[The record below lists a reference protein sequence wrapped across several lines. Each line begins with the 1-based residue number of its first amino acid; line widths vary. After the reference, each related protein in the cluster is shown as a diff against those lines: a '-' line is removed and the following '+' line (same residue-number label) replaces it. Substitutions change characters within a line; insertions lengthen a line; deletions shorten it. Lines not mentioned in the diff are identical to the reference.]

1 MTVRRRPTRILVAAT
16 LTTWAVVSAA
26 HSPPIAVHAMPA
38 RVVWSVHGRLPTASI
53 ASISF
58 IDRLHGWIA
67 AGSQYL
73 KTTDGGNTWD
83 LLPYPTG
90 VQQFIFTDVRH
101 GYAVGS
107 AIMRT
112 DDGGRTWIPV
122 TMEKNTPPSAASLS
136 VPSPTVLYAANAAG
150 GGVYRSADAGR
161 TWRPIL
167 HDVGVTHIAAPS
179 VNDVWEAG
187 TAMERINGMMEMVD
201 ALRHTK
207 DAGVTWTTT
216 TITGSIASLAF
227 PSPAVG
233 YVAQGALI
241 KHTENGGASWTTEY
255 PFGAPKSVNVG
266 AIGGAIGVAQPIL
279 DMVFKTP
286 RQGTLLTVTGILDTQ
301 DGGKSWHAV
310 PRLQGEGDPFVVGYR
325 PDGTRYAVAP
335 IAAQLLPGEGVGAAF
350 LDEQSMPQPNTPIT
364 VSAQVVRAAVRRGDA
379 ALIQVRASPG
389 AQIYI
394 SGYFS
399 TLYVNMEQQEPGR
412 WRVMLRVPAQL
423 PDSYIGRM
431 VRIRIDAR
439 RGTQQASTMGTFQ
452 IE

>member
-1 MTVRRRPTRILVAAT
+1 
-16 LTTWAVVSAA
+16 
-26 HSPPIAVHAMPA
+26 
-38 RVVWSVHGRLPTASI
+38 
-53 ASISF
+53 
-58 IDRLHGWIA
+58 
-67 AGSQYL
+67 
-73 KTTDGGNTWD
+73 
-83 LLPYPTG
+83 
-90 VQQFIFTDVRH
+90 
-101 GYAVGS
+101 
-107 AIMRT
+107 
-112 DDGGRTWIPV
+112 
-122 TMEKNTPPSAASLS
+122 
-136 VPSPTVLYAANAAG
+136 
-150 GGVYRSADAGR
+150 
-161 TWRPIL
+161 
-167 HDVGVTHIAAPS
+167 
-179 VNDVWEAG
+179 
-187 TAMERINGMMEMVD
+187 
-201 ALRHTK
+201 
-207 DAGVTWTTT
+207 VTWTTT

>member
-1 MTVRRRPTRILVAAT
+1 VHDPVSQCRI
-16 LTTWAVVSAA
+16 
-26 HSPPIAVHAMPA
+26 
-38 RVVWSVHGRLPTASI
+38 
-53 ASISF
+53 
-58 IDRLHGWIA
+58 
-67 AGSQYL
+67 Q
-73 KTTDGGNTWD
+73 
-83 LLPYPTG
+83 
-90 VQQFIFTDVRH
+90 
-101 GYAVGS
+101 
-107 AIMRT
+107 
-112 DDGGRTWIPV
+112 
-122 TMEKNTPPSAASLS
+122 
-136 VPSPTVLYAANAAG
+136 
-150 GGVYRSADAGR
+150 
-161 TWRPIL
+161 
-167 HDVGVTHIAAPS
+167 
-179 VNDVWEAG
+179 
-187 TAMERINGMMEMVD
+187 
-201 ALRHTK
+201 
-207 DAGVTWTTT
+207 
-216 TITGSIASLAF
+216 
-227 PSPAVG
+227 
-233 YVAQGALI
+233 
-241 KHTENGGASWTTEY
+241 WTTEY

-286 RQGTLLTVTGILDTQ
+286 RQGTLLTVTGLLDTQ

-364 VSAQVVRAAVRRGDA
+364 VSAQVVRVAVRRGDA

-399 TLYVNMEQQEPGR
+399 TLYVSMEQQEPGR
-412 WRVMLRVPAQL
+412 WRIMLRVPAQL
-423 PDSYIGRM
+423 PGSYVGRM